1 MITNKVTAFIIIGN
15 NRNGELEVTYGKG
28 IYNIRNFYY
37 FSTGYLVQF
46 SNKIE
51 QNQDRDKKEINK
63 NGNENCHSVKLRVNW
78 TWEEDEDDL
87 TSFFQR

>member
-1 MITNKVTAFIIIGN
+1 MKYIRRVSRILETKYILEINGENLMMITNKVTAFIIIGN

-51 QNQDRDKKEINK
+51 
-63 NGNENCHSVKLRVNW
+63 
-78 TWEEDEDDL
+78 
-87 TSFFQR
+87 